1 MIIIK
6 QLTDSGNNWVV
17 YHENSNAT
25 PEDYYLRLNTD
36 HGAADLNTM
45 FNDTAPTDEVFTVGS
60 SGHVNQSGKAYIAY
74 CFARTAGLIGIGG
87 YTGNNSTDGPGV
99 IVDDG
104 SSGFKPAMIINKS
117 TNDTGAWQIRD
128 NLRSTYNPAS
138 ETLEPNEDRTESAVA
153 AQPVDFLAN
162 GFKPRT
168 TGTNV
173 NGSSWTYVYLAFAE
187 TPFGLNN
194 RAR

>member
-1 MIIIK
+1 
-6 QLTDSGNNWVV
+6 
-17 YHENSNAT
+17 
-25 PEDYYLRLNTD
+25 
-36 HGAADLNTM
+36 
-45 FNDTAPTDEVFTVGS
+45 
-60 SGHVNQSGKAYIAY
+60 
-74 CFARTAGLIGIGG
+74 
-87 YTGNNSTDGPGV
+87 
-99 IVDDG
+99 
-104 SSGFKPAMIINKS
+104 MIINKS